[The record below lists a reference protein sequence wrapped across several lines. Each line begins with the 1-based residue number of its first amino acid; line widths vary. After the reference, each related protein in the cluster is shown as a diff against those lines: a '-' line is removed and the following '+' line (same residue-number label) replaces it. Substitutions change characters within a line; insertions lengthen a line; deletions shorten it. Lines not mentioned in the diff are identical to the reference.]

1 MEAELS
7 GPLSAVNSTG
17 ANMDALGKSVPQAQK
32 RGLQDSWTTPV
43 KFKSPRLPETRIYL
57 SLLKLFQIK
66 SYFSMKRSSKYP
78 RFLREETLSN
88 MREVKNVKEVEVTLI
103 PARDYLVIYLFL
115 DNLIISNSL
124 TKSFAVSSTNN

>member
-1 MEAELS
+1 
-7 GPLSAVNSTG
+7 
-17 ANMDALGKSVPQAQK
+17 
-32 RGLQDSWTTPV
+32 
-43 KFKSPRLPETRIYL
+43 
-57 SLLKLFQIK
+57 
-66 SYFSMKRSSKYP
+66 
-78 RFLREETLSN
+78 

>member
-1 MEAELS
+1 
-7 GPLSAVNSTG
+7 
-17 ANMDALGKSVPQAQK
+17 
-32 RGLQDSWTTPV
+32 
-43 KFKSPRLPETRIYL
+43 
-57 SLLKLFQIK
+57 
-66 SYFSMKRSSKYP
+66 MKRSSKYP